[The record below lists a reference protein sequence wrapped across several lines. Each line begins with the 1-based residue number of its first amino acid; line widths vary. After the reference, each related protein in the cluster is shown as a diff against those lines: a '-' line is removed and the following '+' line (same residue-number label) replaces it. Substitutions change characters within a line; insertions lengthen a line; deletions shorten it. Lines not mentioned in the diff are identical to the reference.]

1 MGERLGVI
9 VLQCRGSWFGQEG
22 RSQQQEMTGESW
34 VRAALCLVPRFR
46 CLQTRVWGDRG
57 LRTEAPAPD
66 PFFWVARSSPQAACA
81 TRTRVSFQA
90 LFLFILELARNGL
103 LQVWGPE
110 SASSLWSAGQLCCS
124 VAPWAVF
131 GVVWNVCWRNR
142 RGDAANTGSGLT
154 LGVAIRGL
162 RQGVAGPTQTPGKS
176 PGPDFDQRPAP
187 PFPAWSFSV

>member
-66 PFFWVARSSPQAACA
+66 PFFWVARSSPQAAYA

-90 LFLFILELARNGL
+90 LFLF
-103 LQVWGPE
+103 
-110 SASSLWSAGQLCCS
+110 SFWSWQG
-124 VAPWAVF
+124 
-131 GVVWNVCWRNR
+131 
-142 RGDAANTGSGLT
+142 TGSSKCEDQSLLPACGV
-154 LGVAIRGL
+154 LGSSAALWPPGQRLGWYEM
-162 RQGVAGPTQTPGKS
+162 GVGGTGGEMLQTPA
-176 PGPDFDQRPAP
+176 Q
-187 PFPAWSFSV
+187 V